1 MSHDLTLCL
10 NLANR
15 MFVHAFEKDMVAFE
29 YVRCVLLSSSLC
41 RLKHAQ
47 DMVVNLGFEKERL
60 SNLVQEE
67 ADQMK
72 RLNDILAIVEM

>member
-1 MSHDLTLCL
+1 
-10 NLANR
+10 
-15 MFVHAFEKDMVAFE
+15 
-29 YVRCVLLSSSLC
+29 
-41 RLKHAQ
+41 
-47 DMVVNLGFEKERL
+47 MVVNLGFEKERL